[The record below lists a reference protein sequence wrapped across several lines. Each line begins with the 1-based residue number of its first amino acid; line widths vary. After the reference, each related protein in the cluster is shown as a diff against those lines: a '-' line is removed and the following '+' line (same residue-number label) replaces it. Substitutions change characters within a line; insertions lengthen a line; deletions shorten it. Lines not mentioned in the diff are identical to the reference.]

1 MTYTISAQ
9 DKNGYNIQLK
19 RSKETKDQVLF
30 AAWKFSQSATLCY
43 VVVKQG
49 SKHLA
54 TYRRG
59 VVTSWNGKEHKP

>member
-1 MTYTISAQ
+1 MRYTISAQ
-9 DKNGYNIQLK
+9 DENGYRIPLK
-19 RSKETKDQVLF
+19 RSKETKEQVLF
-30 AAWKFSQSATLCY
+30 AAWKFSQNATLCD

-59 VVTSWNGKEHKP
+59 VVTVWNGKEQKL